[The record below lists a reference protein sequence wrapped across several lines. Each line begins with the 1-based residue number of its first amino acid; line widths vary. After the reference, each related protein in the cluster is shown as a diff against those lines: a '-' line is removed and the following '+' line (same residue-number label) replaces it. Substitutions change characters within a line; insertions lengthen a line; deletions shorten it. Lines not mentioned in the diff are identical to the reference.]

1 MPHLN
6 ELQHIPNQHFKWNKA
21 RISYLTFMMIA
32 LLFKQTSNLA
42 KLSTL
47 FMNEAQPQ
55 SSYRRIQRFLSKHY
69 IDFNHVAQFI
79 FQLFHFNQV
88 SLILD
93 RTLCAV
99 PMLIRHI
106 SKWRMSPWTFF
117 MDNNFAILLSKW
129 RMSPWTCGLMTCVLN
144 WGF

>member
-6 ELQHIPNQHFKWNKA
+6 ELQHILNQHFKWNKA
-21 RISYLTFMMIA
+21 RISCLTFMMIA

-88 SLILD
+88 SLTLD
-93 RTLCAV
+93 RTNWKWGKKNINIL
-99 PMLIRHI
+99 MLALVYKGI
-106 SKWRMSPWTFF
+106 
-117 MDNNFAILLSKW
+117 AIPLFWLL
-129 RMSPWTCGLMTCVLN
+129 LN
-144 WGF
+144 